1 MSMPRRRTTTSGRQL
16 VPLRHPDQGIIALRG
31 RRVML
36 DETLAVLYEVQTREL
51 VQSVKRN
58 SERFPIDF
66 MFQLTAEEFRRLRS
80 QSVISKPRGR
90 GGRRR
95 APYAFTEQG
104 VAMLSS
110 VLRSRRA
117 VLANVEI
124 MRAFV
129 RARRACQDC
138 AELSRRLLSLER
150 RSDAKFKMVFDAIRS
165 IMAPPSRP
173 RRLIGFRRQASP

>member
-1 MSMPRRRTTTSGRQL
+1 MSVRRGKTTAPGRQL
-16 VPLRHPDQGIIALRG
+16 VPLRHLDQGIIVLRG
-31 RRVML
+31 LRVML
-36 DETLAVLYEVQTREL
+36 DETLAALYEVRTREL

-58 SERFPIDF
+58 SERFPLDF

-80 QSVISKPRGR
+80 QSVISRPRGR

-129 RARRACQDC
+129 RARRVFQDY
-138 AELSRRLLSLER
+138 AAISRRLRALER
-150 RSDAKFKMVFDAIRS
+150 RSDARFTMVFDAIRS
-165 IMAPPSRP
+165 IMAPPLRP
-173 RRLIGFRRQASP
+173 RRQIGFGRQAPS

>member
-1 MSMPRRRTTTSGRQL
+1 MSLRRGKTTEPGREL
-16 VPLRHPDQGIIALRG
+16 IPLRHLDQGIIVLRG
-31 RRVML
+31 LRVML
-36 DETLAVLYEVQTREL
+36 DETLAALYEVQTREL

-66 MFQLTAEEFRRLRS
+66 MFQLTVEEFRRLRS
-80 QSVISKPRGR
+80 QSVISNPRGR

-95 APYAFTEQG
+95 VPYAFTEQG

-129 RARRACQDC
+129 RARRVFQDY
-138 AELSRRLLSLER
+138 ATISRRLRALDR
-150 RSDAKFKMVFDAIRS
+150 RSDARFTMVFDAIRS
-165 IMAPPSRP
+165 IMAPPLRP
-173 RRLIGFRRQASP
+173 RRQIGFGRQAPS

>member
-1 MSMPRRRTTTSGRQL
+1 MSLRRGKSAEPGREL
-16 VPLRHPDQGIIALRG
+16 IPLRHLDQGIIVLRG
-31 RRVML
+31 LRVML
-36 DETLAVLYEVQTREL
+36 DETLAALYEVQTREL

-66 MFQLTAEEFRRLRS
+66 MFQLTVEEFRRLRS
-80 QSVISKPRGR
+80 QSVISNPRGR

-95 APYAFTEQG
+95 VPYAFTEQG

-129 RARRACQDC
+129 RARRVFQDY
-138 AELSRRLLSLER
+138 ATISRRLRALER
-150 RSDAKFKMVFDAIRS
+150 RSDARFTMVFDAIRS
-165 IMAPPSRP
+165 IMAPPLRP
-173 RRLIGFRRQASP
+173 RRQIGFGRQAPS

>member
-1 MSMPRRRTTTSGRQL
+1 MPLRRVTTTESSRQL
-16 VPLRHPDQGIIALRG
+16 IPLRHPDHGIIVLRG
-31 RRVML
+31 LRVML

-51 VQSVKRN
+51 LQSVKRN

-90 GGRRR
+90 GGRQR

-129 RARRACQDC
+129 RARRAFQDYG
-138 AELSRRLLSLER
+138 ELSRRLRALER
-150 RSDAKFKMVFDAIRS
+150 KSDARFKMVFDAIRS
-165 IMAPPSRP
+165 IMAPPLKP
-173 RRLIGFRRQASP
+173 RRQIGFGRQASS